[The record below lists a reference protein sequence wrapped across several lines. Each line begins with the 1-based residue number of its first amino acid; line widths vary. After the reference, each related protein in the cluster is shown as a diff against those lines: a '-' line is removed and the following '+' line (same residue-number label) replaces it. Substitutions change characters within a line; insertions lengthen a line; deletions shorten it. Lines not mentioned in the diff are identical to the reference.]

1 MKAKAR
7 CRGFKRSAVAMLVVA
22 GLSAGAADLV
32 FENEAFRLVVGDD
45 AVAKSLVVKATGEET
60 LRPDRTVPLFSV
72 TQTRPF
78 NNEVKLTYPNKRTT
92 YPATS
97 LRREGDSLVVGFEVA
112 PYEAV
117 VEVKTAKDYIA
128 FALKDFLLD
137 YEDYGRQKQRKPPVD
152 EFRVLQLPVKDRE
165 NYGCWL
171 GVSWDD
177 RAAVSVVG
185 TGLETQVDQERRDG
199 YRVFAAWAE
208 YGVRLRGVGAALVA
222 AAGRERFLD
231 AVAAVENDYGLPK
244 GVESRRSG
252 VVNASVYWVG
262 DANPENIDEHI
273 RYAKEGGFTR
283 MLLYYTCMCK
293 DGSNYYYGLGDY
305 DWRDT
310 YPNGAADMRKMVDK
324 MKAAGITPGLHVL
337 QTHIGLESRY
347 VTPEADP
354 RLNITRRFT
363 LAAPIAGDEIRVQEN
378 TDDVV
383 EEPLCRVLKF
393 GTELIGFRD
402 VKDGVFTGL
411 ERGKFKTTVKPHARG
426 EIGGLLDISEYSA
439 HSCYL
444 DQNSD
449 LQDEIAA
456 KIAKIYDC
464 GFRFLY
470 MDGSEG
476 VDEPMAYNVARG
488 QYRVWK
494 ALAKE
499 PLFGSGAAKSH
510 FGWHML
516 AGSNAFDI
524 FGTDIIKAM
533 VVKYPMYEA
542 PLMQRD
548 FTCVNFGW
556 WMFWA
561 PGADKAPDG
570 VQPDHWE
577 YGTSRA
583 AGWDCPKTVQMKL
596 KELRAHPRRHDV
608 LETLRRWED
617 VRVRRWLTPEQKEM
631 LKKPAPE
638 HHLYVNEKGEYELHP
653 VKVLEKA
660 PGAPFLRGLV
670 FERGGRRVVALWH
683 MTGEGSV
690 KIDLGEG
697 VKDVAVGDRRYFE
710 TSLSMDEVER
720 AFRAAIR

>member
-1 MKAKAR
+1 MKN
-7 CRGFKRSAVAMLVVA
+7 AVMVLALLA
-22 GLSAGAADLV
+22 WLSAGAADFV
-32 FENEAFRLVVGDD
+32 FENDAFQLVVGDD
-45 AVAKSLVVKATGEET
+45 AVAKSLVVKATGEEA
-60 LRPDRTVPLFSV
+60 LRPDRAVPLFSV
-72 TQTRPF
+72 SQTRPF
-78 NNEVKLTYPNKRTT
+78 NNEVKLAYPNKRTT
-92 YPATS
+92 YPANT
-97 LRREGDSLVVGFEVA
+97 LRREGDRLVVGFEIA

-128 FALKDFLLD
+128 FTLKDFILD

-152 EFRVLQLPVKDRE
+152 EFRVLQLPVRDRL

-177 RAAVSVVG
+177 KAAVSIVG
-185 TGLETQVDQERRDG
+185 TGLETQVDQEIRDG

-222 AAGRERFLD
+222 AAGKERFLD
-231 AVAAVENDYGLPK
+231 AVASVENDYGLPR

-252 VVNASVYWVG
+252 VVNASVYWTG
-262 DANPENIDEHI
+262 DADPVNIDEHI
-273 RYAKEGGFTR
+273 RYAKEGGFSR
-283 MLLYYTCMCK
+283 MLLYYTCMCN
-293 DGSNYYYGLGDY
+293 DGSAYYYGLGDY

-310 YPNGAADMRKMVDK
+310 YPNGEADMRNMVAK
-324 MKAAGITPGLHVL
+324 MKAAGITPGLHIL

-354 RLNITRRFT
+354 RLSIVRKFT
-363 LAAPIAGDEIRVQEN
+363 LATPIEGDAIRVQES
-378 TDDVV
+378 TEDVV

-393 GTELIGFRD
+393 GTELIGFKD

-411 ERGKFKTTVKPHARG
+411 ERGKFNTAVKPHRRG
-426 EIGGLLDISEYSA
+426 EIGGLLDISEFSA

-449 LQDEIAA
+449 LQDEIVA
-456 KIAKIYDC
+456 KIKKIYDC
-464 GFRFLY
+464 GFEFLY

-476 VDEPMAYNVARG
+476 VGEPMAYNVARG

-494 ALAKE
+494 ALAKT

-524 FGTDIIKAM
+524 FGTDIFKAM
-533 VVKYPMYEA
+533 IVKYPMGEA
-542 PLMQRD
+542 PIMQKN

-561 PGADKAPDG
+561 PGNDRAPDG
-570 VQPDHWE
+570 VQSDHWE
-577 YGTSRA
+577 FGTSRA
-583 AGWDCPKTVQMKL
+583 AGWDCPMTVQMRL
-596 KELRAHPRRHDV
+596 PELRAHPRRHDV

-617 VRVRRWLTPEQKEM
+617 VRARHWLTPAQKEG
-631 LKKPAPE
+631 LKRPAPE

-660 PGAPFLRGLV
+660 PGAPFLRGV
-670 FERGGRRVVALWH
+670 AFERGGKRVIALWH
-683 MTGEGSV
+683 ATGEGCV
-690 KIDLGEG
+690 MMDLGGG
-697 VKDVAVGDRRYFE
+697 VKGVAVGDRRYFE

-720 AFRAAIR
+720 AFLAARASPAAAESGR